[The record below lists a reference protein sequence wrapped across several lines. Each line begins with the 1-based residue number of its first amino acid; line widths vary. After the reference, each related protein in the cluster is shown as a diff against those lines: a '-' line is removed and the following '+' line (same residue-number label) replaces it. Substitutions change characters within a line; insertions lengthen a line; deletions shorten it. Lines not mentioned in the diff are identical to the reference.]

1 MCSISA
7 ILRLHRS
14 GLISLL
20 AIAAAAS
27 ACGSEDGA
35 MPDEDLALPTGDL
48 SVPISQ
54 ADMDTTRWF
63 IELEQP
69 PIALGGVLHAIRAGK
84 IALREEAQR
93 AGVKLDERAS
103 FERLWNGVSVRADRA
118 ELARLSGL
126 RGVKA
131 IFPVQRVTQE
141 SAPPNGA
148 ELSTSL
154 GMTGVDRA
162 QDELGLSGAG
172 IKVAVIDSGVDYHHP
187 DLGGC
192 FGPGCRVAYGHD
204 FVGDDYDYEAGSAP
218 VPDADPDDCSGHGT
232 NVAGAIAADGAIR
245 GVAPG
250 VTLGAYR
257 VFGCAGVASDDV
269 FLSALEQADADGM
282 QVINLSLSDRYQW
295 PEHPIAKASTR
306 LAEKGV
312 VVVAAM
318 GNAGQDGVFSGGAPG
333 VGEDVIGVAAFN
345 NTHKAMPYFEVD
357 PGGARFG
364 VQDAVGSPPHPTSG
378 SAPLARTG
386 TPATANDACA
396 PLPTRSLAGQVVLIR
411 RGACLF
417 HQKVQNA
424 EAAGAVAVVIYNNAA
439 EQLQPNLLGYV
450 PQVPVVGISGVEG
463 EQLNQL
469 LDQGPLTMNW
479 KDGLAPI
486 AILDG
491 GLIASYSSFGLAPDL
506 SLKPDIG
513 APGGEVF
520 TLDPLELGGY
530 RVQGGTSMAT
540 PHVSG
545 AAALMLES
553 NPWFSPKE
561 VRVRLMNQ
569 ADPKPWSGNPAIGAL
584 DHVHRQGAGMADVDD
599 AILATA
605 RVKPASLSL
614 GESEAGP
621 ATRALIIHNEGDA
634 PVTYAL
640 SHTPALA
647 TRGSTYAPVATEGY
661 ASVAFSAATVTV
673 PPYGSASFE
682 VTITPDAA
690 LTEASVY
697 GGYLVLTEEG
707 SGRVMRVPYAGYK
720 GDYQAKQVLTP
731 TAHGFPWLA
740 RVVGGSYQGQP
751 GGGTFTLV
759 GGDVP
764 QLLVHLD
771 HQARRLQ
778 LDVFAAGT
786 MKHVGRALRA
796 DYLARSATVDGFAAF
811 TWDGTIQSGQST
823 VAVPEGQYVIRISVR
838 KALGD
843 EEDLAHT
850 ETWTSPVISIDRP

>member
-1 MCSISA
+1 MRSISA
-7 ILRLHRS
+7 ILRLRRS
-14 GLISLL
+14 GLVSLL
-20 AIAAAAS
+20 ALAAAAP
-27 ACGSEDGA
+27 ACGSGDGA
-35 MPDEDLALPTGDL
+35 MLDGDLASPAGDL
-48 SVPISQ
+48 SVPVSQ

-63 IELEQP
+63 VELEEP
-69 PIALGGVLHAIRAGK
+69 PLALGGALTAIRAGK
-84 IALREEAQR
+84 VALREEARR

-131 IFPVQRVTQE
+131 IFPVQQVTQE
-141 SAPPNGA
+141 SAPPNGG

-154 GMTGVDRA
+154 SMTGVDRA

-192 FGPGCRVAYGHD
+192 FGPGCKVAYGHD
-204 FVGDDYDYEAGSAP
+204 FVGDDYNYEVGSAP
-218 VPDADPDDCSGHGT
+218 VPDADPDDCGGHGT
-232 NVAGAIAADGAIR
+232 NVAGALAADGAIR

-257 VFGCAGVASDDV
+257 VFGCEGTTGDDV
-269 FLSALEQADADGM
+269 LLSALEQADADGM
-282 QVINLSLSDRYQW
+282 QVVNLSLSEPYQW

-306 LAEKGV
+306 LAQKGV
-312 VVVAAM
+312 VVVAGM
-318 GNAGQDGVFSGGAPG
+318 SNNGEHGVFSGGAPA

-345 NTHKAMPYFEVD
+345 NTRKAMPYFEVD

-396 PLPTRSLAGQVVLIR
+396 PLPAGSLAGQVVLIR
-411 RGACLF
+411 RGACVF
-417 HQKVQNA
+417 NQKVQNA
-424 EAAGAVAVVIYNNAA
+424 EAAGAVGVVIYNNAA
-439 EQLQPNLLGYV
+439 AQLQPNLLGYV
-450 PQVPVVGISGVEG
+450 SQVPVVGISGVEG

-469 LDQGPLTMNW
+469 LDQGPLTLSW

-486 AILDG
+486 AFPG
-491 GLIASYSSFGLAPDL
+491 AGLIASYSSWGLSPDL
-506 SLKPDIG
+506 SLKPDVG

-553 NPWFSPKE
+553 NPWFSPKD

-569 ADPKPWSGNPAIGAL
+569 ADPEAWSGNPGIDAL
-584 DHVHRQGAGMADVDD
+584 EHVHRQGAGMADVDD

-621 ATRALIIHNEGDA
+621 VTRALTVHNDGDA

-640 SHTPALA
+640 SHAPALA
-647 TRGSTYAPVATEGY
+647 TYGSTFAPVATEGY

-682 VTITPDAA
+682 VTITADGA
-690 LTEASVY
+690 LAEGGIY
-697 GGYLVLTEEG
+697 GGYVVLTEEG
-707 SGRVMRVPYAGYK
+707 SGRVMRVPYAGYQ

-740 RVVGGSYQGQP
+740 KVVNGSYEGQP
-751 GGGTFTLV
+751 GGGTFTLA

-778 LDVFAAGT
+778 LDVYAAGT
-786 MKHVGRALRA
+786 MKRVGRALRA
-796 DYLARSATVDGFAAF
+796 DYLARSATADGFAAF
-811 TWDGTIQSGQST
+811 AWDGTIQSGQGT
-823 VAVPEGQYVIRISVR
+823 AAVPDGQYVIRISVL

-843 EEDLAHT
+843 DEDPAHT
-850 ETWTSPVISIDRP
+850 ETWTSPVITVDRP